1 MSKKYSVFITA
12 LFCLFTFGFG
22 AALILSPS
30 RDFSDQENRYL
41 AQFKAPTLKTLRS
54 GEFME
59 KFEDYVTDQFPLR
72 DQWVQLKAYSE
83 RALGKQENNKVYFG
97 TDGQTLFAHFT
108 APTREALEQKVGFVN
123 KLGANLDVPVYFS
136 LVPDKSWAWAGLLPD
151 NAPNVDDGSTI
162 GMTRELCGDLIPDK
176 NQPWSEPPPDGAAYH
191 MKFIDLSY
199 TLGNTCGN
207 AASPADDSFYRT
219 DHHWTAMGAQRTFQK
234 LMEGM
239 GLQAADWS
247 GLPRTQVSGSF
258 YGTTYSAAGAGWVE
272 PDTIY
277 TIIPEGGTK
286 GNITVTGY
294 PEGAPVD
301 SSLYHPEKLAV
312 KDKYAY
318 FLGGNQPLCVIKNPD
333 AANGKLLVI
342 RDSYADSLAPFLA
355 EAFQEVHLFDLRYNN
370 LSLKQYVA
378 DNGIGQ
384 VLVLYSA
391 ANFATDINLFKLAR

>member
-1 MSKKYSVFITA
+1 MSKKYSTFITA
-12 LFCLFTFGFG
+12 LFCLFLFGFG
-22 AALILSPS
+22 IALILSPS

-83 RALGKQENNKVYFG
+83 RALGKQENNGVYFG
-97 TDGQTLFAHFT
+97 TDGQTLFAQFK
-108 APTREALEQKVGFVN
+108 APSGDELEQKVGFVN

-136 LVPDKSWAWAGLLPD
+136 LVPDKSFVLADLLPA

-162 GMTRELCGDLIPDK
+162 EEAQALCGDRVT
-176 NQPWSEPPPDGAAYH
+176 Y
-191 MKFIDLSY
+191 IDLR
-199 TLGNTCGN
+199 TMLTGERD
-207 AASPADDSFYRT
+207 AFYRT
-219 DHHWTAMGAQRTFQK
+219 DHHWTTMGARLAFQR
-234 LMEGM
+234 LMSGM
-239 GLQAADWS
+239 DLVRPIAAEDLNGLSYQ
-247 GLPRTQVSGSF
+247 GLSYTEVSGSF
-258 YGTTYSAAGAGWVE
+258 YGTTYSASGAGWVE
-272 PDTIY
+272 PDSICTV
-277 TIIPEGGTK
+277 IPEGGTK
-286 GNITVTGY
+286 GNVTVTRY
-294 PEGAPVD
+294 PEGAPIEGG
-301 SSLYHPEKLAV
+301 LYYPEKLAV

-333 AANGKLLVI
+333 APGGKLLVI

-355 EAFQEVHLFDLRYNN
+355 EEFQEVHLFDLRYNN

-391 ANFATDINLFKLAR
+391 ANFSTDQNLFKLGM

>member
-1 MSKKYSVFITA
+1 MSKKYSTFITA
-12 LFCLFTFGFG
+12 LFCLFIFGFG
-22 AALILSPS
+22 IALILSPS

-83 RALGKQENNKVYFG
+83 RALGKQENNGVYFSP
-97 TDGQTLFAHFT
+97 DGQTLFAHFT

-123 KLGANLDVPVYFS
+123 KLGANLVVPVYFS
-136 LVPDKSWAWAGLLPD
+136 LVPDKSFVLADLLPA
-151 NAPNVDDGSTI
+151 NAPSVDDGSTI
-162 GMTRELCGDLIPDK
+162 EKAQALCGDK
-176 NQPWSEPPPDGAAYH
+176 VTY
-191 MKFIDLSY
+191 IDLR
-199 TLGNTCGN
+199 TMLTGERD
-207 AASPADDSFYRT
+207 AFYRT
-219 DHHWTAMGAQRTFQK
+219 DHHWTTMGARLAFQR
-234 LMEGM
+234 LMSGM
-239 GLQAADWS
+239 DLVRPIAAEDLNGLSYQ
-247 GLPRTQVSGSF
+247 GLSYTEVSGSF
-258 YGTTYSAAGAGWVE
+258 YGTTYSASGAGWVE
-272 PDTIY
+272 PDSICTV
-277 TIIPEGGTK
+277 IPEGGTK
-286 GNITVTGY
+286 GNVTVTRY
-294 PEGAPVD
+294 PEGAPIEGG
-301 SSLYHPEKLAV
+301 LYYPEKLAV

-333 AANGKLLVI
+333 AASGKLLVI

-355 EAFQEVHLFDLRYNN
+355 EEFQEVHLFDLRYNN

-391 ANFATDINLFKLAR
+391 ANFSTDQNLFKLGM

>member
-1 MSKKYSVFITA
+1 MSKKYSTFITA
-12 LFCLFTFGFG
+12 LFCLFLFGFG

-72 DQWVQLKAYSE
+72 DQWIQLKALSE
-83 RALGKQENNKVYFG
+83 RALGKQENNGVYFG
-97 TDGQTLFAHFT
+97 TDGQTLFAQFK
-108 APTREALEQKVGFVN
+108 APSGDELEQKVGFVN

-136 LVPDKSWAWAGLLPD
+136 LVPDKSFVLADLLPA
-151 NAPNVDDGSTI
+151 NAPSVDDGSTI
-162 GMTRELCGDLIPDK
+162 EKAQALCGDRVT
-176 NQPWSEPPPDGAAYH
+176 Y
-191 MKFIDLSY
+191 IDLR
-199 TLGNTCGN
+199 TMLTGERD
-207 AASPADDSFYRT
+207 AFYRT
-219 DHHWTAMGAQRTFQK
+219 DHHWTTMGARLAFQR
-234 LMEGM
+234 LMSGM
-239 GLQAADWS
+239 DLVRPIAAEDLNGLSYQ
-247 GLPRTQVSGSF
+247 GLSYTEVSDSF
-258 YGTTYSAAGAGWVE
+258 YGTTYSASGAGWVE
-272 PDTIY
+272 PDSICTV
-277 TIIPEGGTK
+277 IPEGGTK
-286 GNITVTGY
+286 GNVTVTRY
-294 PEGAPVD
+294 PEGAPIEGG
-301 SSLYHPEKLAV
+301 LYYPEKLAV

-333 AANGKLLVI
+333 AASGKLLVI

-355 EAFQEVHLFDLRYNN
+355 EEFQEVHLFDLRYNN

-391 ANFATDINLFKLAR
+391 ANFSTDQNLFKLGM